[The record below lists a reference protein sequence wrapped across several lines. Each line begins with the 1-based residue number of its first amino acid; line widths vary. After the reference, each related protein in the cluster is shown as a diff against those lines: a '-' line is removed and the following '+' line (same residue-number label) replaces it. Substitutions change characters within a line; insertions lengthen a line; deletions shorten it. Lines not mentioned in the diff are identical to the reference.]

1 MSMQGDGVQRPRRFF
16 KAVNVGGVDGGFAP
30 LLDGRAPR
38 TPAGGRL
45 VVPTAALAGLLA
57 EEWDAQIEVIDPAV
71 MPLTR
76 LAATTI
82 DRIAGAREPVA
93 DEIAGYAGS
102 DLLCYFAE
110 APDSLVAEQAR
121 RWGPWLDWAA
131 SELAMPLERAQGV
144 LHQSQPAGSLARA
157 RALALALDP
166 FTLTGVADL
175 TALLGSAVLALA
187 VQRGALDAGEA
198 FELSR
203 LDEAFQEAR
212 WGVDEEA
219 RQRTEGRRAHAIL
232 LGRWLSALA

>member
-1 MSMQGDGVQRPRRFF
+1 MSMQGDGVQRPKRFF
-16 KAVNVGGVDGGFAP
+16 KTVSVGEVDGGFAP

-38 TPAGGRL
+38 TPAGARL
-45 VVPTAALAGLLA
+45 VVPVAPLAGLLA
-57 EEWDAQIEVIDPAV
+57 QEWDAQREVIDPAV

-82 DRIAGAREPVA
+82 DRIAAAREPVA
-93 DEIAGYAGS
+93 DEIARYAGS

-110 APDSLVAEQAR
+110 APDSLVAEQTR
-121 RWGPWLDWAA
+121 GWGPWLEWAA
-131 SELAMPLERAQGV
+131 TTLDMPLERAQGV
-144 LHQSQPAGSLARA
+144 LHRAQPAETLARA
-157 RALALALDP
+157 RALALDLDP

-187 VQRGALDAGEA
+187 VQRGALDAEAA

-219 RQRTEGRRAHAIL
+219 RQRTEGRRAHAVL